1 MARKESADL
10 LQALK
15 LLASGKAKN
24 ISEAARMAGVNRSTI
39 QRAKQRRKTNDE
51 GTK

>member
-10 LQALK
+10 LRALK
-15 LLASGKAKN
+15 LLATGKASS

-39 QRAKQRRKTNDE
+39 QRARKRRKAE
-51 GTK
+51 AAQSK